1 MDVYAFLCKI
11 MGSPFLENNN
21 YEIILVNCCK
31 RIWKVYLYRFIQENE
46 IEDLN
51 SWC

>member
-21 YEIILVNCCK
+21 YEIILVNCN
-31 RIWKVYLYRFIQENE
+31 RIWKVYLYRFIQKNE

-51 SWC
+51 LWC